1 MAHNTQKVVDP
12 PTNKL
17 CGTYTLLFSLTHQS
31 GGKKT
36 VARATTSTQLKRVA
50 LLQPPNRQHTLD
62 TPPPSYYTRTL
73 GGHDCSTPLSCSC
86 NAGCSLHHA
95 ARLSAAAAA
104 SCQGLARDE
113 PRKHVQCLPGACLW
127 HHVARALDSGITQ
140 AAVIVNHVASNL
152 RSTHM
157 TRHTTFDILNDY
169 C

>member
-1 MAHNTQKVVDP
+1 MVHTRCCFLSRISQVAKKLLRGQQLPLNSSVSLCYSH
-12 PTNKL
+12 PTVK
-17 CGTYTLLFSLTHQS
+17 THW
-31 GGKKT
+31 T
-36 VARATTSTQLKRVA
+36 
-50 LLQPPNRQHTLD
+50 P
-62 TPPPSYYTRTL
+62 PPPSYYTRTL